1 MNKHTP
7 GPWHIQKYNKDKL
20 FINAENAQIAHI
32 LHTETCGLISMPEQ
46 RTANA
51 ALIAAAPE
59 LLEALVEIS
68 HALAD
73 GSLKFTRP
81 RQSDSD
87 PYHKANVLMCAAI
100 EKATA

>member
-1 MNKHTP
+1 MSKHTP
-7 GPWHIQKYNKDKL
+7 GPWRDVNMG
-20 FINAENAQIAHI
+20 EQIVIIAPVPTAIYDYYLVATVSKGDHAD
-32 LHTETCGLISMPEQ
+32 
-46 RTANA
+46 ANA
-51 ALIAAAPE
+51 RLIAAAPE